1 MTRVAP
7 PHLLLVED
15 DLVSRQIYSDWLQ
28 EFGYRVSLASST
40 EEALGVLGNDHVD
53 LIVTD
58 LLLPGRDGVALLDE
72 ARRLEPDVDV
82 VVITAL
88 EQVAPAVRALKAGAS
103 DYLVKPIPKDAL
115 ELCTS
120 RCLATRQLRR
130 ENQALRDQVALFERG
145 RRVAAVIDRTE
156 LWPLAL
162 STLVEALEAKAG
174 LVATLDNQG
183 TPSVA
188 AEVQLPTGR
197 SRELIDRLRTH
208 FRSLMVE
215 SNVRWLEPGTVAGL
229 HDALALVPCV
239 HQGEVRSAAV
249 LVLPK
254 IPTGGERENTL
265 ARCLYLARHIGL
277 AQANAIRFAQ
287 AEALAHTDDLTGL
300 RNDRALRAEI
310 DRALANRPK
319 APFSVL
325 FLDLDHF
332 KRINDDHGHLR
343 GSSVLA
349 EVGRVLRGCVRDI
362 DTAARYGGDEFAVV
376 LPTADSGEALKVAER
391 IRRAIAEH
399 PFPENISLTVSIGVS
414 SYPEH
419 GSERDVIL
427 SLADAAMYRGKRAH
441 RNVVYL
447 AER

>member
-1 MTRVAP
+1 MAP
-7 PHLLLVED
+7 PHLLVVED
-15 DLVSRQIYSDWLQ
+15 DLVSRQIYNDWLK
-28 EFGYRVSLASST
+28 EFGYRVSVASST
-40 EEALGVLGNDHVD
+40 EEALGVLANDHVD
-53 LIVTD
+53 LVVTD
-58 LLLPGRDGVALLDE
+58 LLLPGRDGVAMLDE
-72 ARRLEPDVDV
+72 ARRLDPEVDV

-88 EQVAPAVRALKAGAS
+88 EQVPPAVRALKAGAS
-103 DYLVKPIPKDAL
+103 DYLVKPIPKDQL
-115 ELCTS
+115 ELCIS
-120 RCLATRQLRR
+120 RCLAARHLRR
-130 ENQALRDQVALFERG
+130 ENQALREQVALFERG

-162 STLVEALEAKAG
+162 STLSEALDAKAG
-174 LVATLDNQG
+174 LMAILDSQG
-183 TPSVA
+183 TPSVM

-208 FRSLMVE
+208 FRGLMIE
-215 SNVRWLEPGTVAGL
+215 SGVRWFEKGSVAGL
-229 HDALALVPCV
+229 HDAMALIPCA

-249 LVLPK
+249 LMLAK
-254 IPTGGERENTL
+254 IPEGSERENTL
-265 ARCLYLARHIGL
+265 SRCLYLSRHIGL
-277 AQANAIRFAQ
+277 AQANATRFAQ

-300 RNDRALRAEI
+300 RNDRALRTEI

-319 APFSVL
+319 SPFSVL

-343 GSSVLA
+343 GSSALA

-376 LPTADSGEALKVAER
+376 LPGADSGEALKVAER

-399 PFPENISLTVSIGVS
+399 PFPENISLTVSIGVA

-419 GSERDVIL
+419 GDERELIL

>member
-1 MTRVAP
+1 M
-7 PHLLLVED
+7 
-15 DLVSRQIYSDWLQ
+15 YCDWLQ

-40 EEALGVLGNDHVD
+40 EEALGTLGRDRVD
-53 LIVTD
+53 LVVTD
-58 LLLPGRDGVALLDE
+58 LLLPGRDGVAMLDE
-72 ARRLEPDVDV
+72 AKRLDPEVDV

-103 DYLVKPIPKDAL
+103 DYLVKPIPRDAL

-120 RCLATRQLRR
+120 RCLASRQLRR

-183 TPSVA
+183 TPGVV

-208 FRSLMVE
+208 FRSLMIE
-215 SNVRWLEPGTVAGL
+215 TGIRWLEPGSVAGL
-229 HDALALVPCV
+229 HEPMALVPCP
-239 HQGEVRSAAV
+239 HQGEVRSAAA
-249 LVLPK
+249 LVLSR
-254 IPTGGERENTL
+254 IPTGNERENAL
-265 ARCLYLARHIGL
+265 ARGLYLARHIGL
-277 AQANAIRFAQ
+277 AQANASRFAQ

-300 RNDRALRAEI
+300 RNHRALRTEI

-319 APFSVL
+319 DPFSVL
-325 FLDLDHF
+325 FLDIDHF

-343 GSSVLA
+343 GSSALA

-362 DTAARYGGDEFAVV
+362 DTAARYGGDEFAVL
-376 LPTADSGEALKVAER
+376 LPGADSGEALKVAER

-399 PFPENISLTVSIGVS
+399 PFPDDVGLTASIGVA

-419 GSERDVIL
+419 AHDREALL

-447 AER
+447 AEK